1 MIISGFSGVQ
11 PRIGVR
17 AKARPGMTN
26 SYAAPSSISENLS
39 YAGGHTR
46 YELARG
52 KLRAIVIGL
61 RHCHAALQCPPFLY
75 LQSSGTTKM
84 SKPTKLFD
92 TYKLGPLTLPNRFVM
107 APLTRNRAV
116 AGLVPSPL
124 AIEYYGQRASAGLLI
139 SEASQI
145 SQQGQGYQDTP
156 GIYSREQIAGWRK
169 VTDRVHGRGGRIF
182 LQAWHVGRIS
192 HTSLQVNDGAPVAP
206 SAIRAKGKTFV
217 NNTFTDISEPRALA
231 LEEIPGIIE
240 SFKRGAANA
249 IEAGFD
255 GVEIHGANG
264 YLLDQFAKDG
274 TNKRTD
280 AYGGSI
286 ENRAKLMLEVSRVV
300 SAEIGAER
308 TGIRIS
314 PVTPANDVSDSNPQP
329 LFDYIVDHLNALK
342 LVYIHVIE
350 GATGGPRDVAP
361 FDYGSLRKRFKGAY
375 IANNG
380 YDFELATKVL
390 AANEADLIA
399 FGKPFISNPDLV
411 ERLKQGAPLNAPDK
425 ATFYGGGAK
434 GYTDYPAL
442 DNVLDAAQ

>member
-1 MIISGFSGVQ
+1 
-11 PRIGVR
+11 
-17 AKARPGMTN
+17 MTA
-26 SYAAPSSISENLS
+26 S
-39 YAGGHTR
+39 
-46 YELARG
+46 
-52 KLRAIVIGL
+52 
-61 RHCHAALQCPPFLY
+61 
-75 LQSSGTTKM
+75 
-84 SKPTKLFD
+84 KLFEP
-92 TYKLGPLTLPNRFVM
+92 YKLGSITLSNRIAM
-107 APLTRNRAV
+107 APLTRNRAIN
-116 AGLVPSPL
+116 GMVPNPL

-139 SEASQI
+139 TEASQV

-156 GIYSREQIAGWRK
+156 GIYSPEQIAAWRK
-169 VTDRVHGRGGRIF
+169 VTDRVHERGGRIF
-182 LQAWHVGRIS
+182 IQLWHVGRIS
-192 HTSLQVNDGAPVAP
+192 HTSLQPNGGAPVAP
-206 SAIRAKGKTFV
+206 SAIQAKTKTFV
-217 NNTFTDISEPRALA
+217 GGAFTDVSAPRALE
-231 LEEIPGIIE
+231 LGEIPGIVD

-249 IEAGFD
+249 LTAGFD

-274 TNKRTD
+274 SNKRND

-286 ENRAKLMLEVSRVV
+286 ENRAKLMLEVAKAVA
-300 SAEIGAER
+300 AEAGADR

-329 LFDYIVDHLNALK
+329 LFDHIVDGLNAEK

-350 GATGGPRDVAP
+350 GATGGPRDIAP
-361 FDYGSLRKRFKGAY
+361 FDYASLRKRFSGTY

-380 YDFELATKVL
+380 YDLALANKVL

-411 ERLKQGAPLNAPDK
+411 ERLKTGAPLNAPDK

-442 DNVLDAAQ
+442 AGALDTAQ